1 MTKKSS
7 KSKRMRKSRGIDK
20 SKLLNLNKRNSRS
33 TSAKVKYNKD
43 KGIIE
48 VEKPQNSQL
57 LLVDEENP
65 IIEETRESLS
75 DKYTEIQKMRNK
87 QNW

>member
-1 MTKKSS
+1 
-7 KSKRMRKSRGIDK
+7 MRKSGGIDK
-20 SKLLNLNKRNSRS
+20 SKLLNLDKRNSRS

>member
-1 MTKKSS
+1 
-7 KSKRMRKSRGIDK
+7 MRKSGGIDK

-48 VEKPQNSQL
+48 VEKNNQL
-57 LLVDEENP
+57 LLIDEENP
-65 IIEETRESLS
+65 IIEETKESLS
-75 DKYTEIQKMRNK
+75 DKYSEIHKIRNK